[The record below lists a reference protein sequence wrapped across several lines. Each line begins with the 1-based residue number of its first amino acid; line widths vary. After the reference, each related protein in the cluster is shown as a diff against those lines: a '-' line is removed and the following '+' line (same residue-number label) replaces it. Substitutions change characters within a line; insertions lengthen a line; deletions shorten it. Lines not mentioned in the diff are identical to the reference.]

1 MRLNAPADTTG
12 QRRSASESAEESCL
26 RAKQLEERGMYEEA
40 ALALG
45 NLWKGIGL
53 RPRVSGL
60 ERPAQAEV
68 LLRAG
73 VITGW
78 LGRARQLEGAIETAK
93 NLLSESRRLFEQAGH
108 REKAA
113 EASTELGLCYWREG
127 APDDA
132 HVQFD
137 HALDLLKDA
146 QEEAARAVT
155 ILRIATVETS
165 STRYNDALGRLTGSR
180 AVFDAVADHSLK
192 GRYHN
197 TLTVILKNL
206 GEGEDRRDYT
216 DRALIEAE
224 AARYH
229 FEQAGSARF
238 LAFALNN
245 LGSLLF
251 VTGDFGGAVRALG
264 RARRLSEEIRDEGN
278 LAEVDE
284 TRARVLIAQGFY
296 EKAERAADN
305 AVRIQELGDQ
315 QAHLAEALITRG
327 RARARLGRGNETL
340 ADLTRAYETAVAA
353 GSRECAG
360 RAHLALIDEL
370 GAHMTF
376 AEMSAAF
383 LRANELL
390 AATQHPETIRQLRR
404 CAVATVECAR
414 REAAGGSDFAPVKLI
429 TLERGLADFRKE
441 IERYEGAL
449 IKRAMSLTGN
459 RVEAAA
465 ALLGMANHQTLSDML
480 KRRHR
485 GLLGEEFHQTRR
497 RKGIIVKGD

>member
-1 MRLNAPADTTG
+1 MRLNAPVDTTG
-12 QRRSASESAEESCL
+12 QRRSASEIAEENCL

-60 ERPAQAEV
+60 EKPAQAEV

-93 NLLSESRRLFEQAGH
+93 NLLSESGRLFEQTGH

-132 HVQFD
+132 HARFD

-146 QEEAARAVT
+146 AEAARAVT

-165 STRYNDALGRLTGSR
+165 STRYNDALRRLTGSR
-180 AVFDAVADHSLK
+180 AVFDGVEDHSLK

-251 VTGDFGGAVRALG
+251 VTGDLGAAHRALD
-264 RARRLSEEIRDEGN
+264 RARRLSEELKDEGN

-284 TRARVLIAQGFY
+284 TRARVMIAQRQY
-296 EKAERAADN
+296 EKAERAADS

-315 QAHLAEALITRG
+315 QAHLAEALVTRG
-327 RARARLGRGNETL
+327 RARARLGRGNEAL
-340 ADLTRAYETAVAA
+340 ADLTRAYETAVGA

-360 RAHLALIDEL
+360 KAHLALIEEL
-370 GAHMTF
+370 GPQMTF
-376 AEMSAAF
+376 AEMSEAF
-383 LRANELL
+383 LRADELL
-390 AATQHPETIRQLRR
+390 AATQHPETIRQLGR
-404 CAVATVECAR
+404 CAAATVECAR
-414 REAAGGSDFAPVKLI
+414 REAEGGSDFAPAKLI
-429 TLERGLADFRKE
+429 TLERGLTDFKKE

-485 GLLGEEFHQTRR
+485 GLLGEEFHKTRR
-497 RKGIIVKGD
+497 RKGIITKDA

>member
-1 MRLNAPADTTG
+1 MNLGTPTDTAG
-12 QRRSASESAEESCL
+12 QQRSASELAEENCL
-26 RAKQLEERGMYEEA
+26 QAKQLEERGMYEEA

-53 RPRVSGL
+53 RPRVVGL
-60 ERPAQAEV
+60 EKSVQAEV

-73 VITGW
+73 VITSW
-78 LGRARQLEGAIETAK
+78 LGRARHMEGALETAK
-93 NLLSESRRLFEQAGH
+93 NLLSESRRVFEQAGN

-137 HALDLLKDA
+137 HALDLLKGA
-146 QEEAARAVT
+146 TEAARAVT

-165 STRYNDALGRLTGSR
+165 STHYNYALRLLTDSKT
-180 AVFDAVADHSLK
+180 VFDGVEDHWLR

-216 DRALIEAE
+216 DRGLIEAE
-224 AARYH
+224 AACYH
-229 FEQAGSARF
+229 FEQAGNDLF

-245 LGSLLF
+245 LGYLLF
-251 VTGDFGGAVRALG
+251 VTGDFDGAHRHLD
-264 RARRLSEEIRDEGN
+264 RARRLFEKQKDEGN

-284 TRARVLIAQGFY
+284 TRARVLIAQRHY
-296 EKAERAADN
+296 AKAERAADN

-315 QAHLAEALITRG
+315 HAHLAEALITRG
-327 RARARLGRGNETL
+327 RARALLRKGGEAL
-340 ADLTRAYETAVAA
+340 ADFTRAYETALEA

-360 RAHLALIDEL
+360 KAHLALIEEL
-370 GAHMTF
+370 GPHMTF
-376 AEMSAAF
+376 AEMSEAF

-390 AATQHPETIRQLRR
+390 EATQHPETIKQLRR
-404 CAVATVECAR
+404 CAAVTVESAR
-414 REAAGGSDFAPVKLI
+414 RGAEGGSDFGPVKLI
-429 TLERGLADFRKE
+429 TLERGLPNFKKE

-465 ALLGMANHQTLSDML
+465 VLLGMAHHQTLSDML
-480 KRRHR
+480 KKRHR
-485 GLLGEEFHQTRR
+485 GLLGERFHKTRR
-497 RKGIIVKGD
+497 RKGIISKDA